1 MPKNLKTKQE
11 WTSAQQD
18 KKKNKNND
26 RQEGQKSKKQM
37 RGKVHKQTRHE
48 WDKMRNS
55 NIVFNYIYL
64 RSPIVYKSTEIW
76 FKENNQSRKFYFA
89 DFYIYIVIS

>member
-1 MPKNLKTKQE
+1 MHKKLKKKE

-26 RQEGQKSKKQM
+26 RVRRDKKVKEKQL

-48 WDKMRNS
+48 WDKMQD
-55 NIVFNYIYL
+55 
-64 RSPIVYKSTEIW
+64 KCEILT
-76 FKENNQSRKFYFA
+76 
-89 DFYIYIVIS
+89 